1 MHIAVDARMIRS
13 SGIGTF
19 LRNIL
24 QRIVSARPDWNLFL
38 LGNTVELHEI
48 DALQKKN
55 VAMIDCRAPIYS
67 IREQLELPLKT
78 PSNIEVFWSPH
89 FNVPIFYNG
98 ALVSTIHDVAHLA
111 VPGITDTMAKKLY
124 ADFMYRMAVKKSAKV
139 TCVSKFTMH
148 EVEKYIGAKADHM
161 RLIYN
166 AADASWFQI
175 KAGKRMHERPYFIYV
190 GNIKPHKN
198 LRRLILAYKKAE
210 RDLREDLILV
220 GKKDG
225 FIGGEDGIEDLL
237 QGFEDRIRFTG
248 YVSDTDL
255 QQYIVQSEGLV
266 LLSLYEG
273 FGLPPLEAMAAG
285 RKALV
290 SDIPVF
296 HEVYG
301 DCVMYCDPYDVQTIA
316 KSLRTFAKTSF
327 DKRRLQE
334 KAAAYSWE
342 RTAQKFIEILE
353 EVNAMRVARLI

>member
-1 MHIAVDARMIRS
+1 MHIAVDTRMIRS

-24 QRIVSARPDWNLFL
+24 QRIVSARPDWNFFL
-38 LGNTVELHEI
+38 LGNTVELREI
-48 DALQKKN
+48 DALQKKH

-148 EVEKYIGAKADHM
+148 EVAKYIGAKADHM

-166 AADASWFQI
+166 AADTSWFQI
-175 KAGKRMHERPYFIYV
+175 KAGKPMHERPYFIYV

-198 LRRLILAYKKAE
+198 LRRLILAYKDAAA
-210 RDLREDLILV
+210 DLREDLILV

-225 FIGGEDGIEDLL
+225 FIGGDDGIEDLL
-237 QGFEDRIRFTG
+237 QGLEERIHFTG

-285 RKALV
+285 KKALV

-301 DCVMYCDPYDVQTIA
+301 DCVMYCDPYGVQAIA

-327 DKRRLQE
+327 DERRLRE